1 MSRSIFLLFL
11 PFMKICQSLY
21 TWGYRRARRLGGG
34 YSLGQDLRAKLTG
47 KGHPGSA
54 AHVWDFTKPFRQP
67 QGEGPAAI
75 PFPISDTFKIIIKIK
90 KQLGLPW
97 WYGG

>member
-11 PFMKICQSLY
+11 LFLKICQSASA
-21 TWGYRRARRLGGG
+21 WGYRRARRLSGG
-34 YSLGQDLRAKLTG
+34 YSLGQDLGAKLTG

-67 QGEGPAAI
+67 PGEGPATI
-75 PFPISDTFKIIIKIK
+75 SFPISDTF
-90 KQLGLPW
+90 
-97 WYGG
+97 